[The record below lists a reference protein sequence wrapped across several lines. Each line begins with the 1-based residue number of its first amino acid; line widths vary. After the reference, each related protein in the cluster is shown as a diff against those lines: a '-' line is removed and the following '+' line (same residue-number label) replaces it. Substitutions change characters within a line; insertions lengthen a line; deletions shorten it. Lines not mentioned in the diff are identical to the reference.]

1 MKKLLAIL
9 LSMVLFLGCFAACGN
24 GDAAETIATTEEPEV
39 FVTTQIIKGGA
50 SDYVIVHDG
59 STSAKDTAT
68 TVRNAISKEFGV
80 SLDMVSNKEREESGC
95 EIVVGEAR
103 EIAQKTMKILT
114 GKYDFALKVEE
125 NKLVLCAKDKLSY
138 KYLAL
143 YLAREVFLNTQQ
155 GDLTLDSDDNVIYSQ
170 SQLAEKNY
178 VDYLQED
185 NGFISLD
192 DLFDW
197 GKYENADITLPYRIY
212 VPFNYTPDKSY
223 PLVVNL
229 HGAGHIGND
238 NMKHLK
244 FFDQVLNMPEVAADD
259 AIILYPQCPEGNRWV
274 NTEWGGGSYDSDVV
288 AEANALKAV
297 VELMGQLQQEYSIDS
312 NRIYGVGLSMGAYGM
327 WNIFINHPGLFTA
340 AIAMCGAGD
349 PSKAELMVDTPIWAI
364 HGALDP
370 TVPVSGSQDMVKAIE
385 AAGGTKIKYT
395 ELADAQHD
403 VWTYTYANQEM
414 FTWLFSQVKQ

>member
-1 MKKLLAIL
+1 MKKFFAFL
-9 LSMVLFLGCFAACGN
+9 LSMVLILGCFAACGN
-24 GDAAETIATTEEPEV
+24 GGAGATVATTEEPEV
-39 FVTTQIIKGGA
+39 FVTSQIIKGGA

-59 STSAKDTAT
+59 STSAKDAAVTI
-68 TVRNAISKEFGV
+68 RNAISKEFGV

-103 EIAQKTMKILT
+103 EIARKTMKKLT

-185 NGFISLD
+185 NGFINLE

-274 NTEWGGGSYDSDVV
+274 NTEWGGGSYDSSVV
-288 AEANALKAV
+288 AESNALKAV
-297 VELMGQLQQEYSIDS
+297 VALIGQLQQEYPIDS

-327 WNIFINHPGLFTA
+327 WNIFINHPGLFAA

-349 PSKAELMVDTPIWAI
+349 PSKAEVMVDTPIWAI
-364 HGALDP
+364 HGSLDP